1 MSQNKLT
8 IDDLFSDSGPF
19 DEAAVVEVL
28 KPFVTI
34 QKSTNEI
41 FFKDNSPTA
50 EQRILIYGLA
60 KKLLKAKG
68 LVERDMIT
76 ATEVHQKTS
85 IKKGTIDPTFKKLKE
100 TGFFVG
106 KGEYEIPTPKI
117 SDVVEMLRKLK
128 KS

>member
-1 MSQNKLT
+1 MKPT

-19 DEAAVVEVL
+19 DEGSVVEVL

-60 KKLLKAKG
+60 KKLLKAKA
-68 LVERDMIT
+68 LIETDMIT
-76 ATEVHQKTS
+76 AAEVHQKTG

-100 TGFFVG
+100 TGYFVG
-106 KGEYEIPTPKI
+106 KGEYEIPTPKV
-117 SDVVEMLRKLK
+117 SDVVEILRKLK
-128 KS
+128 RP